1 MKRFLGLLAVIFI
14 TSTANVA
21 YGQVKELPGY
31 LSPFFSK
38 DSYYIANEGR
48 VHIVDGEMGL
58 LASGTGDILDLKSL
72 KITYIKDATVYTVG
86 EKGEAG
92 IVFFDKGY
100 WSIEEGRG
108 FWRYLEADTSD
119 APTGAFTDHSFAYT
133 WDNAK
138 TYCNDLSEGGHENWF
153 LPKIDELGKMYDLR
167 EKIGGF
173 KTSADDYPWYWSSSE
188 FDYDDAWFQYFNVGY
203 QYLNYK
209 VYHISVR
216 CARAIT
222 TI

>member
-1 MKRFLGLLAVIFI
+1 M
-14 TSTANVA
+14 
-21 YGQVKELPGY
+21 
-31 LSPFFSK
+31 
-38 DSYYIANEGR
+38 
-48 VHIVDGEMGL
+48 
-58 LASGTGDILDLKSL
+58 
-72 KITYIKDATVYTVG
+72 
-86 EKGEAG
+86 
-92 IVFFDKGY
+92 
-100 WSIEEGRG
+100 
-108 FWRYLEADTSD
+108 EADTSD
-119 APTGAFTDHSFAYT
+119 APTFGYT

-188 FDYDDAWFQYFNVGY
+188 FVFSSAWVQVFYDGY
-203 QYLNYK
+203 QDF
-209 VYHISVR
+209 ISKYYRGDVR